1 NKTPSEPIL
10 SSAFDPL
17 RPIVKNS
24 VGLTVYL
31 LQAISAL
38 VPFLSTPAQF
48 LELRA
53 QAELIHEGACLGAFL
68 RTHPPLNVAYLPPR
82 RSLSCPAPAV
92 ETIAAYTWQQPGV
105 SETVS

>member
-1 NKTPSEPIL
+1 L

-38 VPFLSTPAQF
+38 VPFLSRPAQF
-48 LELRA
+48 LELKA
-53 QAELIHEGACLGAFL
+53 QAELIHDGACLGACL
-68 RTHPPLNVAYLPPR
+68 RDHSAIDDAYLSAR

-92 ETIAAYTWQQPGV
+92 KTIAACSRQQPGV